1 MKASMVLA
9 FALMG
14 CLATTAQNSRTVLG
28 VERSQS
34 EVRIPPRETGLE
46 IVRLFASRGFH
57 LVDQQPSG
65 AGLVL
70 RFMGGRDVG
79 AGGPSPLGRVGS
91 SFYVAIDPAPA
102 QHAVVSID
110 GVPTINEAETCVPFS
125 TRPCESVL
133 GPGLSNYIDGHA
145 EAWVVHGVFSELA
158 LHELVVG
165 PGPRSPALVQQ
176 LTPYKI
182 CRAELHRAFLKAYQ
196 ENDKE
201 TRVRKIAALPPC
213 T

>member
-1 MKASMVLA
+1 MQAYLVLV
-9 FALMG
+9 FALTG
-14 CLATTAQNSRTVLG
+14 CFATAAQNSRTVLG

-57 LVDQQPSG
+57 LVDQRRSG

-70 RFMGGRDVG
+70 HFIGGRDVG
-79 AGGPSPLGRVGS
+79 ERGPSSPGRVGS

-110 GVPTINEAETCVPFS
+110 GVPTINEVETCVPFS
-125 TRPCESVL
+125 TRPCEADV
-133 GPGLSNYIDGHA
+133 GPGLDNYIDGHA

-165 PGPRSPALVQQ
+165 PGPRSPALVEQ

-182 CRAELHRAFLKAYQ
+182 CRAELHRAFLRVYQ

-201 TRVRKIAALPPC
+201 TRARKIAALPPC
-213 T
+213 A